1 MFQNSIRPLN
11 SSSLSSPSLNKSLID
26 DLMYQ
31 NWACVLDVSCVS
43 TRMTDFITID
53 LRSATGT

>member
-11 SSSLSSPSLNKSLID
+11 SSSLSLPSLNKSLID

-31 NWACVLDVSCVS
+31 GPHLLEYILN
-43 TRMTDFITID
+43 
-53 LRSATGT
+53 